1 MNGSGHMT
9 PGWLSAPYRIDG
21 SGRTALT
28 RDPRRHARDL
38 IEAVLFTA
46 PGERVNRPDFGSGLL
61 DMLFDTNNQAL
72 ETAADFLIQSAIQ
85 KHLSE
90 VLTVTQLSLR
100 RDEGLLEISLSYV
113 LRETG
118 EAVSDSFQQRV

>member
-1 MNGSGHMT
+1 MS
-9 PGWLSAPYRIDG
+9 WLSAPYRIDG
-21 SGRTALT
+21 TGRSAVTD
-28 RDPRRHARDL
+28 DPRRHAHDL

-46 PGERVNRPDFGSGLL
+46 PGERVNRPDFGSGILE
-61 DMLFDTNNQAL
+61 MLFDTNNQAL

-90 VLTVTQLSLR
+90 ILTVSQLSLR
-100 RDEGLLEISLSYV
+100 RDDGMLEITLSYV

-118 EAVSDSFQQRV
+118 EPVSDTFRREV

>member
-1 MNGSGHMT
+1 MD
-9 PGWLSAPYRIDG
+9 WLSAPYRIDG

-28 RDPRRHARDL
+28 GDIRRHARDL
-38 IEAVLFTA
+38 IEAVLFTS

-85 KHLSE
+85 RHLSE
-90 VLTVTQLSLR
+90 VLTVSELSLR
-100 RDEGLLEISLSYV
+100 RDEGLLEITLSYV
-113 LRETG
+113 LRDTG
-118 EAVSDSFQQRV
+118 EAVSDTFRREV

>member
-1 MNGSGHMT
+1 MD
-9 PGWLSAPYRIDG
+9 WLSAPYRVDG
-21 SGRTALT
+21 SGRTAMT
-28 RDPRRHARDL
+28 GDMRRHARDL
-38 IEAVLFTA
+38 IEAVLFTT

-85 KHLSE
+85 RHLSE
-90 VLTVTQLSLR
+90 VLTISQLALH
-100 RDEGLLEISLSYV
+100 RDEGVLEITLSYV

-118 EAVSDSFQQRV
+118 EPVTDSFRREV

>member
-1 MNGSGHMT
+1 MS
-9 PGWLSAPYRIDG
+9 WLSAPYRVDTT
-21 SGRTALT
+21 GRSAMTDDA
-28 RDPRRHARDL
+28 RQHARDL

-61 DMLFDTNNQAL
+61 DMVFDTNNQAL
-72 ETAADFLIQSAIQ
+72 ETAGDFLIQSAIQ

-100 RDEGLLEISLSYV
+100 RDEGMLEITLSYV
-113 LRETG
+113 LRATG
-118 EAVSDSFQQRV
+118 EPVTDSFAQRI

>member
-1 MNGSGHMT
+1 MS
-9 PGWLSAPYRIDG
+9 WLSSPYRIDG
-21 SGRTALT
+21 TGRSAVTTDL
-28 RDPRRHARDL
+28 RRHAHDL

-46 PGERVNRPDFGSGLL
+46 PGERVNRPDFGSGILE
-61 DMLFDTNNQAL
+61 MVFDTNNEAL

-90 VLTVTQLSLR
+90 ILTVSKLSLR
-100 RDEGLLEISLSYV
+100 RDEGMLEITLSYV

-118 EAVSDSFQQRV
+118 EPVSDSFRREV

>member
-1 MNGSGHMT
+1 MT
-9 PGWLSAPYRIDG
+9 DLSAPFRIDG
-21 SGRTALT
+21 AGRTAT
-28 RDPRRHARDL
+28 TGDARRHARDL

-61 DMLFDTNNQAL
+61 EMLFDTNNQAL

-90 VLTVTQLSLR
+90 ILTVSELSLR
-100 RDEGLLEISLSYV
+100 RDEGLLEITLSYV
-113 LRETG
+113 LRDTG
-118 EAVSDSFQQRV
+118 ETVSDTFTREI